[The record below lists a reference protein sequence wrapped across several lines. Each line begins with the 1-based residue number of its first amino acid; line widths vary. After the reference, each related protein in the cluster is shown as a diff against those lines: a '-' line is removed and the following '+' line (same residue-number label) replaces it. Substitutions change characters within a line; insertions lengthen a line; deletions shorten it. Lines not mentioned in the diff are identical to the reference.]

1 MAKIAEVQEVSLS
14 SLVPYERNAKIHG
27 QEQIEKLKASI
38 QAFGFLTPCLIDREN
53 NIIAGHGRVMA
64 AKELGMKTVP
74 CVYIEG
80 LTEEQRR
87 AYILADNRIGELGEW
102 DMDIVFDEL
111 TGLESMAFD
120 VSVTG
125 FDAPETAEG
134 FAEWDANRE
143 RNDAGYEEGNDEYN
157 EFLDKFENPKTTD
170 DCYTPDI
177 VYDAVAD
184 YVAERF
190 GLNRKNFVRP
200 FYPGGDYENEKY
212 KPTDVVVDNPPFS
225 ILAQITRFYGEHK
238 IPYFLFAPALTC
250 LSGDNGQRCAICLN
264 VSVIY
269 ENKANVST
277 SFVTNM
283 IPDNVAVTDPEL
295 YKKVQEAADK
305 YAETL
310 HAALPKYNFPDE
322 VATAARLGY
331 LSKYGQRLEIPRKEA
346 FRISELD
353 AMKEY
358 GKGIFGGA
366 YLISEKAA
374 AEKAAA
380 TTWQLSERE
389 REIVRGLK

>member
-1 MAKIAEVQEVSLS
+1 MAAINDLIRQITDPDLRDRIQKEVDKFAKQKKFGLVFEQHLPECTPLYDIPVHRGVKAALKAGDVSDYFQVLKVEDGKALCIKRGETEAVEYSVGDLVTIAEFGE
-14 SLVPYERNAKIHG
+14 PIYPF
-27 QEQIEKLKASI
+27 LK
-38 QAFGFLTPCLIDREN
+38 PID
-53 NIIAGHGRVMA
+53 
-64 AKELGMKTVP
+64 TV
-74 CVYIEG
+74 C
-80 LTEEQRR
+80 
-87 AYILADNRIGELGEW
+87 N
-102 DMDIVFDEL
+102 
-111 TGLESMAFD
+111 
-120 VSVTG
+120 
-125 FDAPETAEG
+125 
-134 FAEWDANRE
+134 
-143 RNDAGYEEGNDEYN
+143 
-157 EFLDKFENPKTTD
+157 LDKY
-170 DCYTPDI
+170 CYTPDI

-190 GLNRKNFVRP
+190 GLDRKDFVRP

-250 LSGDNGQRCAICLN
+250 LSADDGQRCAICLN

-269 ENKANVST
+269 ENRANVST

-283 IPDNVAVTDPEL
+283 IPGKVAVTDPAL
-295 YKKVQEAADK
+295 YKKVMEAADK

-310 HAALPKYNFPDE
+310 HASLPKYNFPDE

-331 LSKYGQRLEIPRKEA
+331 LSRYGQTIAIPRNEA
-346 FRISELD
+346 VKITGLD

-358 GKGIFGGA
+358 GKGIYGGA

-389 REIVRGLK
+389 REIVRGLA